1 MHSKVFLKIYCE
13 FQMENKKIIIIEYF
27 KRIVYSLYIFLFFS
41 ITHIKAIKRV
51 RHISLLSLFQ
61 LSESAS
67 NTPPQISQ
75 KLACC
80 IGFMQAF
87 TM

>member
-1 MHSKVFLKIYCE
+1 
-13 FQMENKKIIIIEYF
+13 MENKKIIIIEYF